1 MKLEK
6 ACLDFI
12 SPFSPFFPFFF
23 FIFIVDKEE
32 KKKKKTGW
40 DDGLKKKNERARQ
53 KEKVN

>member
-23 FIFIVDKEE
+23 ILIVDKEE
-32 KKKKKTGW
+32 KKDRMG
-40 DDGLKKKNERARQ
+40 
-53 KEKVN
+53 